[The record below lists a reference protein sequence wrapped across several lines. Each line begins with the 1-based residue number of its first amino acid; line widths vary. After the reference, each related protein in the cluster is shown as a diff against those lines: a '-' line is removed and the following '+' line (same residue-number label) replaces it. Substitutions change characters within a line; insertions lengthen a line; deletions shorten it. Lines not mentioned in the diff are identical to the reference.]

1 MKQNFEVL
9 KLLEKTGIKIET
21 ISELP
26 YSLLSIMQ
34 EEISRKEVAHS
45 KIIASL
51 LSPYQKHDFKFVTV
65 TKFLKK
71 IGITDFAS
79 ENVTNF
85 KVSAEE
91 NIKGRFIDILITWEE
106 NSGKYAVIV
115 ENKLNYAKDQ
125 PNQLNDYFIGIN
137 ESYKIKKVVY
147 MPIDPFK
154 SAKHTDTSKGVLAIT
169 IDFGIGKL
177 IDWLTECILSLESS
191 GNIQPLI
198 IYRDL
203 LEHMFNKY
211 RNLMKSIEIQQE
223 CSNDELSKLIE
234 LATIVSSDDWHNAK
248 YTLLAEAMSPEIKN
262 SLIVTPKGKSAEL
275 YFRTYEFWVE
285 LWSYEKSIDLYI
297 CSYKIN
303 DLKTPITIADSEFEF
318 YSNSNDKY
326 YYWNKDCSF
335 NYPQDNDKLKI
346 ILEKILK
353 ELSLYKDAEIS

>member
-1 MKQNFEVL
+1 MMKEILL
-9 KLLEKTGIKIET
+9 KLNEIGIKVEPKN
-21 ISELP
+21 ELP

-51 LSPYQKHDFKFVTV
+51 LSPYQNHDFKFAVVTI
-65 TKFLKK
+65 FLKK

-79 ENVTNF
+79 VNVTNF

-106 NSGKYAVIV
+106 NSVKYAVIV
-115 ENKLNYAKDQ
+115 ENKLNYAVDQ
-125 PNQLNDYFIGIN
+125 QNQLNDYFYGIN
-137 ESYKIKKVVY
+137 ESYTIKKVVY
-147 MPIDPFK
+147 MPIDPYK
-154 SAKHTDTSKGVLAIT
+154 SAKHTDTSREVLDKT
-169 IDFGIGKL
+169 VDFGIGQL
-177 IDWLTECILSLESS
+177 IDWLNECILSLENS

-211 RNLMKSIEIQQE
+211 RNLMKSIEIQQG

-248 YTLLAEAMSPEIKN
+248 YTLLTENMPPEIKN
-262 SLIVTPKGKSAEL
+262 FLIVRPNGKFAEL
-275 YFRTYEFWVE
+275 FFRPYEFWVE
-285 LWSYEKSIDLYI
+285 LWSYETSIDLYI

-303 DLKTPITIADSEFEF
+303 EMETPISIADIEFEF
-318 YSNSNDKY
+318 SSNSNDKN

-335 NYPQDNDKLKI
+335 NYPQDNGKLKI
-346 ILEKILK
+346 ILAKILK
-353 ELSLYKDAEIS
+353 ELSLYKEA